1 MRRGVEVPTEAAE
14 NVWRSPQF
22 LQRQSAF
29 QYATSSQARD
39 RNLPRSR
46 PNKAIRLGTA
56 LALYLWVIKTTLT
69 KTIASIDTRIAV
81 VRGEKVLLDEDLA
94 NVYGVLTGQLNQ
106 AVKRNLARFPA
117 DFVFQLLPTEW
128 ASLKSQIVIS
138 NERRGGR
145 RTPPWAYTEHGA
157 IMAAMV
163 LKSPRAVQMS
173 VFVVRAFAKLRQ
185 LAATHAA
192 LSDKLSELE
201 QRVTKHDDELRQV
214 VAAIRALLMP
224 PKKPTRSIGF

>member
-1 MRRGVEVPTEAAE
+1 
-14 NVWRSPQF
+14 
-22 LQRQSAF
+22 
-29 QYATSSQARD
+29 
-39 RNLPRSR
+39 
-46 PNKAIRLGTA
+46 
-56 LALYLWVIKTTLT
+56 LWVIKTTLT